1 MSVEKEYS
9 RYTTYQ
15 DAEDFKRLDFIVN
28 SINDLEK
35 KDAYILDIGCGNGN
49 ISLALGA
56 LGYNVLGVDID
67 MVSIANATALNKFE
81 NVRFEVSDANTF
93 SINDNFDV
101 IICSEV
107 LEHLEQPWELVKSIY
122 RILKPG
128 GLLVATVPN
137 GQGPREVLVTRP
149 MLWLHDKE
157 LGRPIDAF
165 KRLLG
170 YTNTTLQSA
179 NEDLTHTQFFSV
191 STFRK
196 LIETAGFI
204 QKGWGNSNFIGRVFP
219 YSILTRKSYAL
230 QKLDCRVADFIPKR
244 LASGFFTSWIKPA
257 NE

>member
-1 MSVEKEYS
+1 MSFDKKYS

-28 SINDLEK
+28 SIKDLKK

-56 LGYNVLGVDID
+56 LGYNILGIDID
-67 MVSIANATALNKFE
+67 AVSIENATALNTFD
-81 NVRFEVSDANTF
+81 NVRFEVSDANAF
-93 SINDNFDV
+93 SIDDNFDAIV
-101 IICSEV
+101 CSEV
-107 LEHLEQPWELVKSIY
+107 LEHLDRPWELVRSIY

-128 GLLVATVPN
+128 GILVATVPN

-149 MLWLHDKE
+149 MLWLHAKE
-157 LGRPIDAF
+157 LGKPVDAF

-191 STFRK
+191 ASFRK
-196 LIETAGFI
+196 LIENAGFV
-204 QKGWGNSNFIGRVFP
+204 QKRWGSSNFISRIFP
-219 YSILTRKSYAL
+219 YSLLTRKSYTL
-230 QKLDCRVADFIPKR
+230 QKIDCRVADFIPKQ
-244 LASGFFTSWIKPA
+244 LASGFFTSWSKPA
-257 NE
+257 